1 MSVID
6 TLVTNRTAGAYY
18 NASDLDRV
26 GSAVQYVSGILGGY
40 GYTVPATGRTNWA
53 VGEIPSKADMDAY
66 LADLTALRGAVA
78 VMSTT
83 PEVPGS
89 MSRLKWDA
97 ANDIEKILQDVDD
110 ALYRMAQSLW
120 YCNEIGCGEL

>member
-6 TLVTNRTAGAYY
+6 TLVTNRTAGVCY
-18 NASDLDRV
+18 NASDLNRV
-26 GSAVQYVSGILGGY
+26 GSAVQYVAGILSGY
-40 GYTVPATGRTNWA
+40 GYTVPVTGRTNWA
-53 VGEIPSKADMDAY
+53 VGEIPTQADMSAY

-83 PEVPGS
+83 PAVPGS
-89 MSRLKWDA
+89 MSLLTYQE

-110 ALYRMAQSLW
+110 TLDRMAQSLW

>member
-18 NASDLDRV
+18 NASDLNRV
-26 GSAVQYVSGILGGY
+26 GSAVQYVAGLLSGY
-40 GYTVPATGRTNWA
+40 GYAVSVTGRTNWA
-53 VGEIPSKADMDAY
+53 VGEIPTQADMDAC

-83 PEVPGS
+83 PAVPGS
-89 MSRLKWDA
+89 MSLLTYQE
-97 ANDIEKILQDVDD
+97 ANDIEKILQDVDE
-110 ALYRMAQSLW
+110 LITKMAAAW
-120 YCNEIGCGEL
+120 FYCGEVYTGEV